1 MQSDNLALKAG
12 LLIVAVSWLVFTLF
26 QFVSGLSNFSS
37 NMAWFI
43 ALTEVLGSVGLG
55 FRSAASFIAVAGVSS
70 YFFFK
75 NVGKLEALM
84 TFRLVLL
91 LEAIYYAVT
100 FIPSALWGVGPNPF
114 SNTFGQLAGNLVAN
128 FLPCLLEGVLIPI
141 VLVMLY
147 LKLSFNKPRMG
158 AVKWA
163 LIAGTSYVL
172 VFWVTNAANW
182 IYAVMN
188 KGTTYIAE
196 PLNLLSF
203 LFTTFGL
210 LALTVYAG
218 YFTKKSLHASSWREL
233 DFAKIGAMITFLGLY
248 FAGVY
253 ILWIIAGSVGG
264 WSVWHAWFLGHN
276 VDIWLMTLPAVG
288 LPLLFFQESMKQE

>member
-55 FRSAASFIAVAGVSS
+55 FRSAASFIAVTVVSS
-70 YFFFK
+70 YFFLK
-75 NVGKLEALM
+75 NIGKLEAAM
-84 TFRLVLL
+84 AVKLVIL

-100 FIPSALWGVGPNPF
+100 FIPSALWGVSPNPF
-114 SNTFGQLAGNLVAN
+114 SNEYGQLAGNLVAN
-128 FLPCLLEGVLIPI
+128 FVPCLLEGILIPI
-141 VLVMLY
+141 VLVVLY
-147 LKLSFNKPRMG
+147 TKLNFSRPRKGVLK
-158 AVKWA
+158 WI

-172 VFWVTNAANW
+172 VFWVTNACNW
-182 IYAVMN
+182 IFAIMN
-188 KGTTYIAE
+188 KGAAYIVE

-203 LFTTFGL
+203 LFTSFGL
-210 LALTVYAG
+210 LTLTLYAG
-218 YFTKKSLHASSWREL
+218 YFTKKSINANSWREL
-233 DFAKIGAMITFLGLY
+233 DFGKIGTVATLLGLY

-253 ILWIIAGSVGG
+253 ILWIIAGNVGG
-264 WSVWHAWFLGHN
+264 WSTWYAWFLHHN
-276 VDIWLMTLPAVG
+276 VDIWLMTLPAIG
-288 LPLLFFQESMKQE
+288 LPLLFITKNARQE